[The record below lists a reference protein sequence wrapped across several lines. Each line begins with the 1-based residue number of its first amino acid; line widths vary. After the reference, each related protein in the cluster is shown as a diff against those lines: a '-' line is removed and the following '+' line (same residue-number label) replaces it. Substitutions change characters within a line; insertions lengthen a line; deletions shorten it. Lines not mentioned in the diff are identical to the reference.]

1 MQPPPFDM
9 WKDYFNLNQV
19 LWALIK
25 SREPGLE
32 AQGMTEELSPPEAP
46 PEQDQQG
53 LAGLGAGGGP
63 GPALCNFCKHNGE
76 SRHVYSSHQLK
87 TPEGIVL
94 CPILRHYVCPLC
106 GATGGQAHT
115 LKYCPLNGGQQSL
128 YRRSGRN
135 SAGRKVKR

>member
-1 MQPPPFDM
+1 MQLPPFDM
-9 WKDYFNLNQV
+9 WKDYFNLSQV
-19 LWALIK
+19 VLALIQ
-25 SREPGLE
+25 SRGQRPEAQDMREPR
-32 AQGMTEELSPPEAP
+32 PEP
-46 PEQDQQG
+46 QLGQDP
-53 LAGLGAGGGP
+53 GLGGRGASGA
-63 GPALCNFCKHNGE
+63 PANLCNFCKHNGE
-76 SRHVYSSHQLK
+76 SRHVYASHQLK
-87 TPEGIVL
+87 TPEGEVV